1 MRSVSII
8 GIGQTQVGELW
19 DRSAR
24 QLAYEAISTAM
35 AEASVA
41 RADALFLGNML
52 SGSLLDQE
60 HMATLVADFCGL
72 HGIEAAKVEAACAS
86 GAAALRI
93 GAMAVAS
100 GFHDIVIVAGVEKM
114 TDTVG
119 KDTTAGLATAADAE
133 YEALHGVSF
142 VGLNALIM
150 QRYMYEYD
158 LPLDAF
164 PASV

>member
-1 MRSVSII
+1 
-8 GIGQTQVGELW
+8 
-19 DRSAR
+19 
-24 QLAYEAISTAM
+24 M
-35 AEASVA
+35 ADANVE
-41 RADALFLGNML
+41 RADALFVGNML

-60 HMATLVADFCGL
+60 HLGTLVADVCGL
-72 HGIEAAKVEAACAS
+72 HGVEAAKIEAACAS
-86 GAAALRI
+86 GAAAVRV
-93 GAMAVAS
+93 GTMAVAS
-100 GFHDIVIVAGVEKM
+100 GFHDIVVVAGLEKM

-158 LPLDAF
+158 VPLAISSGVTRPCF
-164 PASV
+164 TSKYSNPCNQCS